1 MSYDSFEDPYEHY
14 EAQFRSK
21 SDDRH
26 QRRARKPKPRHQ
38 PKMSYKD
45 IVEAV
50 VDDSPVELGIETT
63 YQPGRFEE
71 GWLMESLRPLFEQA
85 LIIDVLA
92 RLKGGKEANVY
103 RCEGHPAVGVRF
115 IAAKVYRPRMFRNL
129 RNDAMYREGRSIL
142 GETGKEIK
150 ESEHRVMRALSKKT
164 GFGDQV
170 AHTSWLMH
178 ELTTLQKLY
187 DAGASVPK
195 PYGSSLNVIGMDY
208 VGDEYMAAPPLNS
221 VTLESSE
228 RDDLFAQVVHNIEIM
243 LQHGVIHGDLSA
255 FNILYWERRITLID
269 FPQVVSL
276 QNNSR
281 AIAILERDVERV
293 CEYFAGQGV
302 LATADGIPCD
312 PAAIMSR
319 LRKRFFSRQRLY
331 SEADYSRIQIDDD

>member
-1 MSYDSFEDPYEHY
+1 MSYDSFEDQYEHY
-14 EAQFRSK
+14 ENQFRQK
-21 SDDRH
+21 NGNRQ
-26 QRRARKPKPRHQ
+26 QRRARKPKARHQ
-38 PKMSYKD
+38 PKKAYKD
-45 IVEAV
+45 IIEAV

-71 GWLMESLRPLFEQA
+71 GWLTESLRPLFEQA

-92 RLKGGKEANVY
+92 RLKGGKEASVY
-103 RCEGHPAVGVRF
+103 RCEAHPAVGARF
-115 IAAKVYRPRMFRNL
+115 MAAKVYRPRMFRNL
-129 RNDAMYREGRSIL
+129 RNDAMYREGRSII

-150 ESEHRVMRALSKKT
+150 ENEHRVMRALSKKT

-178 ELTTLQKLY
+178 EMTTLKTLY

-208 VGDEYMAAPPLNS
+208 IGDEYMAAPPLNS

-228 RDDLFAQVVHNIEIM
+228 RDTLFAQTLRNIEIM

-255 FNILYWERRITLID
+255 FNILYWEGRITLID

-276 QNNSR
+276 HRNSR
-281 AIAILERDVERV
+281 AISILERDVERI

-302 LATADGIPCD
+302 TSAGNIPCD

-319 LRKRFFSRQRLY
+319 LRKRYFSRQRLNT
-331 SEADYSRIQIDDD
+331 EADYSRFQVEDE